1 MRVGDLKINLT
12 RKDTDCIWLD
22 SVTRD
27 YILVVTVKCHSV
39 CEAFYDEQNVVAVES
54 LVLVC
59 ALILHGQA

>member
-1 MRVGDLKINLT
+1 MGDLKVSLT

-39 CEAFYDEQNVVAVES
+39 CEATEYPEQNVAAVES